1 MAEIPA
7 PLQALLAD
15 PSGASLGLRLP
26 PGEVVA
32 TDSGEPVMW
41 LSDEPADADLLDH
54 LWSAAHL
61 NGLVPF
67 VYDGSVIRLDPS
79 TPPDPALTAETVLAG
94 WSNRY
99 RVFEPDHN
107 PALSETSQAEISSVL
122 NFPGSRVAEQDRDR
136 LAAKVAHL
144 IQQDS
149 PFAALAPGAR
159 GSDVLSTLG
168 WTGPINYNDPIQS
181 YSVVMRAWE
190 DEFDARVVMLMG
202 DSLGCC
208 VGRPPTTFDRALTL
222 AHQQLAFC
230 PDLAGEFG
238 SVNNHAASL
247 INRTM
252 WHFWWD

>member
-1 MAEIPA
+1 M
-7 PLQALLAD
+7 
-15 PSGASLGLRLP
+15 
-26 PGEVVA
+26 V
-32 TDSGEPVMW
+32 EPVSR
-41 LSDEPADADLLDH
+41 LRARPQPGAQRDQPGRDQLRPELPGQPRRGTGPGPPRRESRAPHPA
-54 LWSAAHL
+54 
-61 NGLVPF
+61 GL
-67 VYDGSVIRLDPS
+67 
-79 TPPDPALTAETVLAG
+79 
-94 WSNRY
+94 
-99 RVFEPDHN
+99 
-107 PALSETSQAEISSVL
+107 
-122 NFPGSRVAEQDRDR
+122 
-136 LAAKVAHL
+136 
-144 IQQDS
+144 